1 MKDPSNMHALEHVD
15 LSIHYSMKDPSNMHA
30 LEHVDL
36 YTYFC

>member
-1 MKDPSNMHALEHVD
+1 MHALEHVD

-36 YTYFC
+36 YTHFC